1 MRKFLLSTI
10 AVFMSVAMMAI
21 GKGDGT
27 SKANAI
33 DFDWA
38 NGHKPA
44 LSAGSWY
51 RVSLSPLSEEAYDP
65 TLALYL
71 TNLTDETASVK
82 LTMQAELLGKS
93 VNQNSSY
100 NIAGKD
106 FQLWSRQSFDY
117 DGRVMSLKQLMS
129 AGLKEVYLQLT
140 SNKEIALS
148 AKVYETEDIVDDAC
162 TKAKDFNWSG
172 VDVPKG
178 EQWFR
183 LNLSDVKSTDN
194 KLKFVVTNNGGAEAK
209 VSFDMSLDC
218 PASAVI
224 EKDWEIAPG
233 ADMEDEF
240 GRVFLDVLKE
250 DYVFLKLTNDQPLTL
265 RVEEEIVVIPPG
277 KYDDFDCAS
286 APELAFDTE
295 LDLTAGQHIYKVKR
309 DALLGGRSLASE
321 FYVTN
326 NGATP
331 ANLTV
336 ETAFACPVK
345 STVDQSLV
353 IEGNTTIVK
362 AIKDNV
368 LKSVDV
374 EWVYLRFITDQDLTA
389 TVGKRNIDPCV
400 NAVPFDWTVGASL
413 AAGES
418 QWYEVDITSLK
429 RDKKHLTLAF
439 TNHSDNVAL
448 VNVEVALECN
458 GTIMP
463 ITLPIYGGLSI
474 GHTID
479 YNLLKHSPLN
489 RIYVGLSTD
498 SHIEMA
504 ASVKDAIAADPTPCQ
519 NALNPEHGVEY
530 THEANTTH
538 WYKISLD
545 LLESTADYSSFYL
558 SNKGNQRA
566 HVTFGVV
573 TDCQYTPSNRI
584 TLPMP
589 TKFDLGLLGPNVLG
603 KLLKELA
610 RIERLYSKV
619 DSKDIYLEIQS
630 DQPIGFGLDVINA
643 ATSPCL
649 RSDLITFDW
658 NKGAK
663 VEKGDGMKWF
673 DMDLDAVKA
682 AGKHVKLTFTNHSDS
697 LVWAATMV
705 SVECPAKLTMPLLVP
720 VPAGMSVD
728 HVINYQLFAVADLH
742 NIYIGVVTDGEL
754 ELKAESIDA
763 TILPPAN
770 CLNAQVI
777 VSGKEYVQNAGTQWY
792 QFPMSL
798 IDEMGS
804 AAKISFKNLTSN
816 HATLSAGV
824 TVGCE
829 YPVNTIAK
837 AKAPRNIQF
846 SLNVPKFIISKV
858 RGLIDPALT
867 DFYIQLTT
875 DQKIAF
881 TLNNQAT
888 DVRACSNAIDFDW
901 KTWEQDGL
909 QLEANKANWYKVNF
923 EYVFEKLEKGD
934 DISVGL
940 TNPSKN
946 MDVAVDLAVSPTC
959 PVVLSLEKSV
969 NIPAGTSAGVKV
981 SYDQLMSLI
990 DQYDKYDLYGRDYEG
1005 MLKKINAYVLYN
1017 KLDQMLTERGYDEY
1031 IPLYRIEPLVDRYGE
1046 AASLVNLKAL
1056 LDNPRKYISVAEI
1069 KERLEPVKV
1078 KIQNEVEE
1086 RMSFDYMIGLLETYG
1101 DKIPKVDAEQI
1112 INNADLLLPYI
1123 GSANIILDKCKQY
1136 ISKEDLKQHLVDIVN
1151 RIPFDEV
1158 KEFFQRVENKLK
1170 QYMPEPN
1177 TFYIYVKT
1185 TGELVINPEIPVAPE
1200 CEGIVDTIV
1209 AEACD
1214 TFVWKGIPYTESG
1227 IYRDSISASEPADA
1241 AFLDWK
1247 QTVKLSEFSEP
1258 WYKLDISE
1266 IKTNKLDFK
1275 LSLENDLN
1283 TTLNYTIELYD
1294 CYLEPM
1300 LSGSSDVEGGLLNR
1314 TITYAEFMKYTD
1326 GLDCDY
1332 LYLRNVN
1339 YDCDRF
1345 EELHLTINKSVK
1357 VDTTVVACDSLEWN
1371 GSVYTVSGDY
1381 TDTLVAAN
1389 GCDSIVTLHLT
1400 IENCTVPDCT
1410 VTGEETVVAC
1420 DAYEWNGNT
1429 YTTSGDYVDTI
1440 TLANG
1445 CDSIVTL
1452 HLTINQSVSR
1462 DEYVTV
1468 CYAAGETINGND
1480 YGDTPGEYTEVLKLT
1495 AANGCDSVITYH
1507 ITVLDEIPETYITE
1521 EICEGGSFELGG
1533 VIFTQAVVDEPVF
1546 LQSVDG
1552 CDSLV
1557 YVTIIVKDCK
1567 CENAADSIFNVVIC
1581 KGEKYTW
1588 RGHTY
1593 TGETHVTVA
1602 GTDANGCSIDY
1613 TLNLTVAGETHYVTA
1628 CDSYT
1633 YTIDGETFTQ
1643 TATGTYT
1650 HQLAGGCEYVLNL
1663 TINHSE
1669 VLPTEVVSS
1678 CGAYVWPVN
1687 GQVYYKSGEYQHNDT
1702 TSEGCTLTY
1711 TLNLT
1716 VTYVED
1722 TVITAVICE
1731 GDEFEWRGNK
1741 YSVEGTYTETATIN
1755 GCEATHTLHLVVAKG
1770 QTLTETA
1777 CDSYTI
1783 VVDGKSYTYTESIKE
1798 PFELANGCNF
1808 ILDLTINKSEKETY
1822 TVTACDSYEWHGTVY
1837 KASGEYIYNTTTAAG
1852 CNRVETLNLTINK
1865 SVVINDKVTT
1875 CKPYV
1880 WEVNGQTY
1888 NATDVYN
1895 YTDTTADGCDLT
1907 ATLDLTIYCPE
1918 DSCANA
1924 QDSVF
1929 NVEICEGD
1937 TYYWEKNGKTYPTV
1951 LAPTTT
1957 DVPFVAGTDNGNSI
1971 DGEQMRY
1978 QISKD
1983 GITLDIDG
1991 RRQGNEYRIFSGR
2004 QLIITSA
2011 NKNITKVE
2019 FTCTKSGTTTYGP
2032 AGFKADQGTYTYS
2045 GKVGIWIGSANEIV
2059 FTASPQ
2065 VRATQIIVTYEGDA
2079 VMNTV
2084 GTDTISGFNDA
2095 DCEINYILN
2104 WKVVDCST
2112 PDDPCLTAE
2121 VVDWRGPIYIPETTG
2136 KWYKVDV
2143 AEALASGKDIEMT
2156 VTNGPVDNDV
2166 TMKMSTECFDP
2177 ASALATTT
2185 VKAIVPADWTDQIYV
2200 WVWPTGGAG
2209 TEYPAT
2215 KEGDFWTY
2223 THNGD
2228 DVNIIF
2234 KNGQGWQGSY
2244 YQTVDMTFSE
2254 DACIKLTAD
2263 VYGGKATY
2271 SVVNCSD
2278 GQITV
2283 KAQVPADWTDDIYV
2297 WVWPTG
2303 GAGTEYPATKE
2314 GDFWTYTHDGD
2325 DVNIIFKNGQGWQG
2339 WYYQTEDMTFSED
2352 ACIQLTA
2359 DVYGGK
2365 ATYQVVDCGNS
2376 NTSVANKYTETRTS
2390 YYANEVRKTIITQ
2403 DRLAE
2408 LNINDYVYVYVE
2420 TTGSMTITA
2429 TTVEDTPC
2437 ENAVDS
2443 VFNVVICEGEEYTW
2457 RGHTYTGETHV
2468 TVAGTDANG
2477 CSIDYT
2483 LNLTVAGE
2491 THYVTACDSYTYTI
2505 DGETFTQTA
2514 TGTYTHQLAGGCE
2527 YVLNLTIN
2535 HSEVLPTEVVSS
2547 CGAYVWPV
2555 NGQVYYKSGEYQHN
2569 DTTSEGCTLT
2579 YTLNLTVTYVED
2591 TVITAVICEGDE
2603 FEWRGNK
2610 YSVEGTYTET
2620 ATINGCEATHTLHL
2634 VVAKGQTLTETAC
2647 DSYTIVVDG
2656 KSYTYTASIKETFE
2670 LANGCD
2676 FILDLT
2682 INKSEKETYT
2692 VTACDSYEWH
2702 GTIYEASGEYIY
2714 NTTTAAGCDRVETLN
2729 LTINHSVVIND
2740 TVTTCE
2746 PFVWDVNGQTYDAT
2760 GEYNYT
2766 GKTADGCDLTATL
2779 DLTIYCPDTPCVDET
2794 KEYWETADC
2803 SYTWDVN
2810 GVTYDASGDYTHV
2823 TDKGD
2828 GCTLT
2833 EILHL
2838 TVNPCAPTP
2847 EIPGNPCLDAIPF
2860 DWTTGAYLAAD
2871 SCAWYEMDITSL
2883 VDNKQHLTLT
2893 FTNHSDTT
2901 ALVLA
2906 VFALDC
2912 EGKMAPMLLP
2922 IPGGL
2927 SIDQTIDYQLLKR
2940 SPLKRIYVGVCTDSD
2955 IELASSVESAIA
2967 EDPAPCLNATNIEY
2981 DVKYVHN
2988 PGTSWYKV
2996 STELLKNKSDL
3007 TGIYFANKGDK
3018 RAHVTVGMV
3027 ADCQYTTGTTITLP
3041 IPTGFEFSVMAP
3053 NILGKLMRELASF
3066 EKAINELDV
3075 KEIYVEI
3082 TTDETIEFE
3091 LSTRDVNDAC
3101 ETAIELDWKE
3111 WEARGL
3117 QLKANE
3123 EVWYAVNVNYL
3134 LEKFI
3139 NEKEITLAVSN
3150 LDSVDVDVEMSV
3162 SPTCP
3167 VMVTLDKTFTV
3178 PAGISAKKTLN
3189 SDDMLQWLAKYE
3201 KYVPYE
3207 QIKLIVEKYEGRY
3220 TVEELKEM
3228 IKNYEKYI
3236 SVAQLK
3242 QELAKHKEY
3251 ISYEEIVAELK
3262 KYGEYIPYD
3271 KAKTLLEKY
3280 EFFIKY
3286 YAGGAIALLEKCE
3299 PYITMDNFKK
3309 IVDYCSQYIPYEDL
3323 KQLFTIFKDYL
3334 TNDLHCYLRVKTT
3347 GDLYVGPKPLPTP
3360 CVDVVEELTVEACE
3374 SYEWKGYTYTQSG
3387 KYTESKPL
3395 ADPAKAEFLDWT
3407 QPIKLSE
3414 FTESWYKLDV
3424 SDVIANK
3431 SDFSLLIENDY
3442 DSTLNVTLELY
3453 SDPTDWF
3460 MYSITK
3466 DVEPGTSPKTLTYAE
3481 FEQNIGTEYD
3491 VLYLR
3496 NVNYDC
3502 KLVEILN
3509 LTINNSVETEDYV
3522 KACDSYLWNGQT
3534 YTASGDYTYTTTAA
3548 NGCDSIVTLHLTI
3561 NKSIATEETVTACD
3575 SYTWNGQTYTASG
3588 DYTYTT
3594 TAANGCDSIVT
3605 LHLTII
3611 SCPPVEVFDT
3621 IAEYVCDGTEYVDPN
3636 TGKKHIISSLV
3647 PATLT
3652 WDEVV
3657 TTADTIYYYHYEI
3670 TPIVAPELLDDA
3682 ALALIPGAT
3691 PVLTQGLVPDVT
3703 GTTEAIK
3710 AYYVDN
3716 DAEDIADV
3724 TAVYWDAASLTVQVA
3739 CGAVTHT
3746 MNLVVETE
3754 CDNVLTST
3762 HTFEVP
3768 ALGVGVE
3775 ENVTLC
3781 AGETYSWNGKTYN
3794 ATGTYEV
3801 TLTGATGCDSIATLN
3816 LTVLPAIAE
3825 TVTEVTLCAGE
3836 SYTWEVTGTTYNAT
3850 TTESI
3855 VLKSVNGCDS
3865 VVTLNLTV
3873 LPAIAE
3879 TVTEVTIC
3887 AGESYTWD
3895 VTGTT
3900 YNATTTESIV
3910 LKSVNDCDSVVTLKL
3925 TVLPVI
3931 PETTDEAT
3939 ICAGETYTWSANGKT
3954 YNTTTTETITL
3965 TSVNGCDSVVTLNL
3979 TVLPEIPETTENVT
3993 ICYGETYTWVETGK
4007 AYTTTTTESVT
4018 LKSVNGCDSVVTLN
4032 LVVLPE
4038 IPVTEEVDTIC
4049 AGETYTWSAN
4059 GKTYTTTTTES
4070 VTLTAANGCD
4080 SVVTL
4085 NLVVLPEIPVTEEV
4099 DTICAGET
4107 YTWSA
4112 NGKTYTTTTTESV
4125 TLTAA
4130 NGCDSVVTLKLTV
4143 LDPIAET
4150 VEYATVCAGE
4160 TYTWSVNGKTYNAT
4174 TTESITLK
4182 SVNGCDS
4189 VVTLNLTVLP
4199 EAVTETEDLV
4209 VCESELPYV
4218 WRGEVLSAAGTY
4230 TVVEQ
4235 YEEFACDSIIH
4246 VLNLQV
4252 YTLTL
4257 PASVADP
4264 IAVCGNPVDVTAANA
4279 DIDAHIASNLYAPN
4293 ATVTWYIMKNG
4304 TWTALTDELL
4314 KGSDESVTLKYII
4327 TTDCGS
4333 IESERFENIPV
4344 EMPTPINDVDMDNLP
4359 VESKYGH
4366 RVLLLNLNA
4375 ILATHGWT
4383 PEPEEVKWY
4392 RVVNDLDVY
4401 GEPGDDEF
4409 TGVTGHYFNYVDA
4422 SVMSGQYYAL
4432 IVHNTVEHPDEC
4444 ELYMRT
4450 EVITCSTNGIAPRL
4464 LPNVARPNEN
4474 MKLVDLNPEEI
4485 TEIRVYSTTGEL
4497 MDTYVADQVAEF
4509 IIKAAQVSGYYMV
4522 DVETQNN
4529 KVTLRYVVK

>member
-106 FQLWSRQSFDY
+106 FQLWSRQRFDY

-162 TKAKDFNWSG
+162 TKAKDFYWSG

-194 KLKFVVTNNGGAEAK
+194 KLKFVVTNNGSAEAK

-336 ETAFACPVK
+336 ETAFSCPVK

-389 TVGKRNIDPCV
+389 TVGKRNIDPCA

-448 VNVEVALECN
+448 VNVEVALDCN

-837 AKAPRNIQF
+837 AKAPRDIQF
-846 SLNVPKFIISKV
+846 SLNIPKFIISKV

-923 EYVFEKLEKGD
+923 EYVFEKLEKGE

-990 DQYDKYDLYGRDYEG
+990 DQYDTYDLYGRDYEG

-1314 TITYAEFMKYTD
+1314 TVTYAEFMKYTD

-1420 DAYEWNGNT
+1420 DSYDWNGNT

-1480 YGDTPGEYTEVLKLT
+1480 YGDTPGEYTEILKLT

-1533 VIFTQAVVDEPVF
+1533 VIFTQAVVDEPVV

-1552 CDSLV
+1552 CDSIV
-1557 YVTIIVKDCK
+1557 NVTIIVKDCK
-1567 CENAADSIFNVVIC
+1567 CENAVDSVFNVVIC
-1581 KGEKYTW
+1581 KGEEYTW

-1613 TLNLTVAGETHYVTA
+1613 TLNLIVAGETHYVTA

-1633 YTIDGETFTQ
+1633 YTIDGQTFTQ

-2143 AEALASGKDIEMT
+2143 AEAVASDKDIEMT

-2177 ASALATTT
+2177 AEASDANPYGWQNKNDMFQAFMADCGVTGLPTLDELKAQGAQGIVTIRTPFTNNCCQVFLDNPKWDWLEAYIMSVQNADPNAMQLTEGTTSAAWCYAIAAFFVEGQRTSWPRSADFSEAGKDEAYLPAWGHTYTGQTNDAGIT
-2185 VKAIVPADWTDQIYV
+2185 VKAKVPADWT
-2200 WVWPTGGAG
+2200 
-2209 TEYPAT
+2209 
-2215 KEGDFWTY
+2215 
-2223 THNGD
+2223 
-2228 DVNIIF
+2228 
-2234 KNGQGWQGSY
+2234 S
-2244 YQTVDMTFSE
+2244 
-2254 DACIKLTAD
+2254 
-2263 VYGGKATY
+2263 
-2271 SVVNCSD
+2271 
-2278 GQITV
+2278 
-2283 KAQVPADWTDDIYV
+2283 DIYV

-2339 WYYQTEDMTFSED
+2339 AKFQTVDMTFSED

-2376 NTSVANKYTETRTS
+2376 NTSVANKYTETSTS

-2437 ENAVDS
+2437 ENDTV
-2443 VFNVVICEGEEYTW
+2443 EYW
-2457 RGHTYTGETHV
+2457 ET
-2468 TVAGTDANG
+2468 AD
-2477 CSIDYT
+2477 C
-2483 LNLTVAGE
+2483 
-2491 THYVTACDSYTYTI
+2491 SYT
-2505 DGETFTQTA
+2505 
-2514 TGTYTHQLAGGCE
+2514 
-2527 YVLNLTIN
+2527 
-2535 HSEVLPTEVVSS
+2535 
-2547 CGAYVWPV
+2547 
-2555 NGQVYYKSGEYQHN
+2555 
-2569 DTTSEGCTLT
+2569 
-2579 YTLNLTVTYVED
+2579 
-2591 TVITAVICEGDE
+2591 
-2603 FEWRGNK
+2603 
-2610 YSVEGTYTET
+2610 
-2620 ATINGCEATHTLHL
+2620 
-2634 VVAKGQTLTETAC
+2634 
-2647 DSYTIVVDG
+2647 
-2656 KSYTYTASIKETFE
+2656 
-2670 LANGCD
+2670 
-2676 FILDLT
+2676 
-2682 INKSEKETYT
+2682 
-2692 VTACDSYEWH
+2692 
-2702 GTIYEASGEYIY
+2702 
-2714 NTTTAAGCDRVETLN
+2714 
-2729 LTINHSVVIND
+2729 
-2740 TVTTCE
+2740 
-2746 PFVWDVNGQTYDAT
+2746 WDVNGVTYDAS
-2760 GEYNYT
+2760 GDYEYVTDKGDDCKTIFILHLTVNPCVSCETAELVDWRGPIYIPETT
-2766 GKTADGCDLTATL
+2766 GKWYKVDVAEAVASDKDIEMTVTNGPVDNDVTMKMSTECFDPATTTVKAIVPADWTDQIYVWVWPTGGAGTEYPATKEGDFWTYTHDGDDVNIIFKNGQGWQGAKFQTVDMTFSEDACIQLTADVYGGKATYQVVDCGNSNTSVANKYTETSTSYYANEVRKTIITQDRLAELNINDYVYVYVETTGSMTITAT
-2779 DLTIYCPDTPCVDET
+2779 TVEDTPCENDTV
-2794 KEYWETADC
+2794 EYWETADC

-2828 GCTLT
+2828 GCKLT

-2883 VDNKQHLTLT
+2883 IDNKQHLTLT
-2893 FTNHSDTT
+2893 FTNHTDST
-2901 ALVLA
+2901 AWVYA

-2912 EGKMAPMLLP
+2912 EGKMAPMLFP

-2940 SPLKRIYVGVCTDSD
+2940 SPLRRIYVGVCTDSD

-3007 TGIYFANKGDK
+3007 TGIYFANKGNK

-3091 LSTRDVNDAC
+3091 LSTREVNDAC

-3150 LDSVDVDVEMSV
+3150 LDSVDVDVEMSL

-3178 PAGISAKKTLN
+3178 PASISAKKTLN

-3360 CVDVVEELTVEACE
+3360 CVDVVDSLTVEACE

-3534 YTASGDYTYTTTAA
+3534 YT
-3548 NGCDSIVTLHLTI
+3548 V
-3561 NKSIATEETVTACD
+3561 
-3575 SYTWNGQTYTASG
+3575 SG

-3611 SCPPVEVFDT
+3611 SCPPFDT
-3621 IAEYVCDGTEYVDPN
+3621 IAGYVCDGTEYVDPN

-3657 TTADTIYYYHYEI
+3657 TTADTIYYYHYVI
-3670 TPIVAPELLDDA
+3670 TPIVAPEVLDDA

-3781 AGETYSWNGKTYN
+3781 AGETYVWNGKTYN

-4007 AYTTTTTESVT
+4007 AYTTTTTESVI

-4049 AGETYTWSAN
+4049 AGETYTWSVN
-4059 GKTYTTTTTES
+4059 GKTYNATTTES
-4070 VTLTAANGCD
+4070 VTLKSVNDCD

-4085 NLVVLPEIPVTEEV
+4085 KLTVLPVIPETTDEA
-4099 DTICAGET
+4099 TICAGET

-4112 NGKTYTTTTTESV
+4112 NGKTYNTTTTETI
-4125 TLTAA
+4125 TLTSV
-4130 NGCDSVVTLKLTV
+4130 NGCDSVVTLNLTV

-4174 TTESITLK
+4174 TTESVTLK

-4235 YEEFACDSIIH
+4235 YEEFACDSVIH